1 MTTHLI
7 MLGSNACAIAFPD
20 AASEPTVAI
29 AAKLMNAAAAVAENE
44 FVLGVAAHNI
54 KVPGRLNVAQRTP
67 TGSADASGTV
77 GDIATDDSY
86 VYVKTSTGWKRAA
99 LTAW

>member
-29 AAKLMNAAAAVAENE
+29 AAKLMNAAAAVAYLASMEHE
-44 FVLGVAAHNI
+44 RGEVYSAHAAGAMTALEVLAGFANA
-54 KVPGRLNVAQRTP
+54 LAQEAQTH
-67 TGSADASGTV
+67 D
-77 GDIATDDSY
+77 
-86 VYVKTSTGWKRAA
+86 
-99 LTAW
+99 